1 MQNVLITGA
10 TRGLGLSIAKTL
22 KSQGYNVI
30 ATGRKMTPELQSAIE
45 DDSTSGEMHFHAFD
59 MKETSNIHSFVK
71 SLTKEYGHFYG
82 LVNNAAIGHD
92 GVLATMHESQ
102 IEELVQVNVLSAI
115 LLTKYMS
122 RSMLLNRKGRV
133 INISSIIA
141 STGFNGLSVYGA
153 TKAAMS
159 GFTRSLSRELGKS
172 GITVNTIAPG
182 YMETDMTSGLQ
193 GEKLK
198 SIKRRSPLG
207 KLASVDDVAH
217 SVAFLLSDHAS
228 SMTGSTITVDAGST
242 A

>member
-1 MQNVLITGA
+1 MQNVLVTGA
-10 TRGLGLSIAKTL
+10 TRGLGLSIARLLKTE
-22 KSQGYNVI
+22 GYNVI
-30 ATGRKMTPELQSAIE
+30 ATGRKLTPELKESIE
-45 DDSTSGEMHFHAFD
+45 DDSASGNIHFHAFD
-59 MKETSNIHSFVK
+59 MKNTSEIHEFVK
-71 SLTKEYGHFYG
+71 TLTKEHGHFYG
-82 LVNNAAIGHD
+82 LVNNAALGHD
-92 GVLATMHESQ
+92 GVLATMHDSQ

-133 INISSIIA
+133 INVSSIIA

-153 TKAAMS
+153 TKAALS

-172 GITVNTIAPG
+172 RITVNTIAPG

-207 KLASVDDVAH
+207 KLAGVDDVAH
-217 SVAFLLSDHAS
+217 SVSFLLSDKAV
-228 SMTGSTITVDAGST
+228 SMTGSTVTVDAGST